1 MILGRRGER
10 GMAMIAVL
18 TVILVLVVLGG
29 LVLQLTG
36 KEIALTAFRLGGA
49 QSMYQAEAGAVAGRA
64 ALLALMNADP
74 IGVTG
79 VDPTLNGVALANWF
93 AAGDAAAQNAFRL
106 FDYLVTDGQ
115 RYTLNATP
123 ATGAVTF
130 YVDWGLGTPH
140 RKLVAAGPAPQ
151 NALGP
156 GNYAATVVIVRRRA
170 PHASCVPGPD
180 CYVHRLGA
188 DEYEYFYTY
197 TITSDGQV
205 PPRARRRITFSRD
218 FSVRVRRQTFAQF
231 ALFTHVHMTPAGSPI
246 WFTSRT
252 SFDGPVHTN
261 GEYRFAFFPKFSD
274 RLTSVSGTA
283 WFNNNGSPVR
293 LAGNENVVAAVRRDA
308 PVVFDSTPTNYADDN
323 DNPPANFTRGVASIP
338 MPTNPFSQQGVS
350 IGRDPADTSPVAN
363 LQIRQAVP
371 ELANNTSAVPTGI
384 YIPVADVDADSR
396 SDPGEPLAG
405 GIFVQGDLNSLTL
418 SLGGASNNL
427 AVYTLVQGGQ
437 TVTITVDR
445 VGQTTTVTNTAW
457 ASPQTRTFAG
467 VPKGWQGPGNA
478 NAGIVFVQGNILSLA
493 GTLEEQEQTTVAASG
508 RIDITSHLRYEDP
521 PDPADPNDNPLNVL
535 GLYSA
540 GNDIRITTAAPN
552 DLVIHAVLMAG
563 NVGDAVNSSVN
574 VQNYNSGAPRGT
586 VTLLGGIIEEYY
598 GAFGTFDPATG
609 NPVTGYGRAFTYDRR
624 MARGFAPPYFPTT
637 NLFEIVEGDGLAG
650 DRAVWREATP

>member
-1 MILGRRGER
+1 MNFGRRGER

-18 TVILVLVVLGG
+18 TVILVLVVLSG
-29 LVLQLTG
+29 LVLHLTG

-64 ALLALMNADP
+64 AL
-74 IGVTG
+74 
-79 VDPTLNGVALANWF
+79 LANWF

-283 WFNNNGSPVR
+283 WFNNNGS
-293 LAGNENVVAAVRRDA
+293 
-308 PVVFDSTPTNYADDN
+308 
-323 DNPPANFTRGVASIP
+323 
-338 MPTNPFSQQGVS
+338 
-350 IGRDPADTSPVAN
+350 
-363 LQIRQAVP
+363 
-371 ELANNTSAVPTGI
+371 
-384 YIPVADVDADSR
+384 
-396 SDPGEPLAG
+396 
-405 GIFVQGDLNSLTL
+405 
-418 SLGGASNNL
+418 
-427 AVYTLVQGGQ
+427 
-437 TVTITVDR
+437 
-445 VGQTTTVTNTAW
+445 
-457 ASPQTRTFAG
+457 
-467 VPKGWQGPGNA
+467 
-478 NAGIVFVQGNILSLA
+478 
-493 GTLEEQEQTTVAASG
+493 
-508 RIDITSHLRYEDP
+508 
-521 PDPADPNDNPLNVL
+521 
-535 GLYSA
+535 
-540 GNDIRITTAAPN
+540 
-552 DLVIHAVLMAG
+552 
-563 NVGDAVNSSVN
+563 
-574 VQNYNSGAPRGT
+574 
-586 VTLLGGIIEEYY
+586 
-598 GAFGTFDPATG
+598 
-609 NPVTGYGRAFTYDRR
+609 
-624 MARGFAPPYFPTT
+624 
-637 NLFEIVEGDGLAG
+637 
-650 DRAVWREATP
+650 

>member
-1 MILGRRGER
+1 MNFGWRGER

-18 TVILVLVVLGG
+18 TVILVLVVLSG
-29 LVLQLTG
+29 LVLHLTG

-231 ALFTHVHMTPAGSPI
+231 ALFTHVHLTPPGSPI
-246 WFTSRT
+246 WFTSRTSFDGPVHTNREYPFPFFPNFSPPVPLPPPGSPIWSPSRT

-283 WFNNNGSPVR
+283 WFNNNGGPVR

-308 PVVFDSTPTNYADDN
+308 PVVFDGTPTNYADDN

-350 IGRDPADTSPVAN
+350 IGRDPAD
-363 LQIRQAVP
+363 
-371 ELANNTSAVPTGI
+371 
-384 YIPVADVDADSR
+384 
-396 SDPGEPLAG
+396 
-405 GIFVQGDLNSLTL
+405 
-418 SLGGASNNL
+418 
-427 AVYTLVQGGQ
+427 
-437 TVTITVDR
+437 
-445 VGQTTTVTNTAW
+445 
-457 ASPQTRTFAG
+457 
-467 VPKGWQGPGNA
+467 
-478 NAGIVFVQGNILSLA
+478 
-493 GTLEEQEQTTVAASG
+493 
-508 RIDITSHLRYEDP
+508 
-521 PDPADPNDNPLNVL
+521 
-535 GLYSA
+535 
-540 GNDIRITTAAPN
+540 
-552 DLVIHAVLMAG
+552 
-563 NVGDAVNSSVN
+563 
-574 VQNYNSGAPRGT
+574 
-586 VTLLGGIIEEYY
+586 
-598 GAFGTFDPATG
+598 
-609 NPVTGYGRAFTYDRR
+609 
-624 MARGFAPPYFPTT
+624 
-637 NLFEIVEGDGLAG
+637 
-650 DRAVWREATP
+650 